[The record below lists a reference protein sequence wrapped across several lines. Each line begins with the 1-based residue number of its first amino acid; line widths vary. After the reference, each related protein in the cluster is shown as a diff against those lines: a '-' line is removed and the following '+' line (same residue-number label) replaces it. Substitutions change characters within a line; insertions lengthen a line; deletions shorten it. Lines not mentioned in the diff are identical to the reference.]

1 MLTPEQFSNEMK
13 SIFKNLDTEGAHV
26 EADRLM
32 CELLREL
39 GYSQGVQ
46 VFKEAEKWY
55 A

>member
-1 MLTPEQFSNEMK
+1 MTPQE
-13 SIFKNLDTEGAHV
+13 FKERMEHIATVGDIEEGHA

-39 GYSQGVQ
+39 GYKDGV
-46 VFKEAEKWY
+46 VVYDAMNKWY